1 MIRSFKLDDIEYVI
15 HSHYEIYRKE
25 YNFDLSFKEYIVDTV
40 GNFLKKF
47 DSSKENLW
55 ILEINQQPKGSIGI
69 VKVDETSAQLRWFLI
84 EPDVRG
90 RGFGSELV
98 QTAIDFCREKRYK
111 TIFLWTN
118 SELTTA
124 RRIYEKYGF
133 KITETKRKK
142 LSNQDLIEER
152 WELSL

>member
-1 MIRSFKLDDIEYVI
+1 
-15 HSHYEIYRKE
+15 
-25 YNFDLSFKEYIVDTV
+25 
-40 GNFLKKF
+40 LKNF

-90 RGFGSELV
+90 RGFGNRLV
-98 QTAIDFCREKRYK
+98 QTAIDFCRDKKYK

-118 SELTTA
+118 SELIAA
-124 RRIYEKYGF
+124 RRIYKKYGF